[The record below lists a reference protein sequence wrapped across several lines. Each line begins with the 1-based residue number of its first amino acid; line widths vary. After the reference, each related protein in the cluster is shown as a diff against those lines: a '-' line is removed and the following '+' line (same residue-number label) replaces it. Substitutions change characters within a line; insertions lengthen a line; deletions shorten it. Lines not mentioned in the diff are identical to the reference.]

1 MEEDI
6 QGRRSRIREKSTK
19 KQKIFMIIWILV
31 FFVLLFEVI
40 KLVNYTLGKYNK
52 EDMFLYNAVNS
63 IVEKIYTKKPAFE
76 QEEKKISLAALGNIY
91 LTPNIT
97 KGSKDV
103 EGYNFTTGL
112 EDVQKKLKEYDFVIA
127 NLATPIADKS
137 LGYSTAKVYNA
148 PKEIITT
155 LKDLN
160 ISAVATATN
169 HAMDKK
175 EVGISETIENL
186 ETENIKQTGISNENR
201 SKPIILSKDDINIG
215 ILSYTMSSNIK
226 VGNEIENLNI
236 LTDEHLKEDI
246 AYLKEQKA
254 DLIIAYI
261 NEKSDSDN
269 LTSSEQKKNADLLF
283 DNGVNIVLGGGIACV
298 QGDYED
304 EIKLENNEKSHI
316 YAIYSL
322 GDFMGGYVDE
332 YAKASIIPSFEITK
346 TINKNKKGEIVGT
359 ILDFKVN
366 KPLITWT
373 SVDKNYS
380 KTTYFMEDEI
390 SNFNNDNSNLTNKEY
405 KLMKE
410 EYSRISKM
418 YE

>member
-1 MEEDI
+1 MEENI

-19 KQKIFMIIWILV
+19 KQKIFMIVWILI
-31 FFVLLFEVI
+31 FFILVFEVI
-40 KLVNYTLGKYNK
+40 KLVNYTLGKYDK
-52 EDMFLYNAVNS
+52 KDMFLYNVVNS
-63 IVEKIYTKKPAFE
+63 IVEKIHTKKPTAIK
-76 QEEKKISLAALGNIY
+76 EEKKVSLAALGNIY

-97 KGSKDV
+97 KGAKEV
-103 EGYNFTTGL
+103 EGYNFTSGL

-127 NLATPIADKS
+127 NLSTPIADKS
-137 LGYSTAKVYNA
+137 LGYSTAKLYNA
-148 PKEIITT
+148 PAEIITT

-175 EVGISETIENL
+175 EEGISNTIENL
-186 ETENIKQTGISNENR
+186 EAGDIKQTGISSQNR
-201 SKPIILSKDDINIG
+201 SKPVILSKDDINIG
-215 ILSYTMSSNIK
+215 MLSYTMSSNIK

-246 AYLKEQKA
+246 AYLKEQNV
-254 DLIIAYI
+254 DLIISYI
-261 NEKSDSDN
+261 NEESDSEN

-304 EIKLENNEKSHI
+304 EIKLEDEKKSHI

-332 YAKASIIPSFEITK
+332 YSKASIIPSFEITK
-346 TINKNKKGEIVGT
+346 TISKNKKGKVVDTMI
-359 ILDFKVN
+359 DFKVN
-366 KPLITWT
+366 KPLMTWT

-380 KTTYFMEDEI
+380 KTVYFMEDEI
-390 SNFNNDNSNLTNKEY
+390 SNFNNDSSNLTNKEY